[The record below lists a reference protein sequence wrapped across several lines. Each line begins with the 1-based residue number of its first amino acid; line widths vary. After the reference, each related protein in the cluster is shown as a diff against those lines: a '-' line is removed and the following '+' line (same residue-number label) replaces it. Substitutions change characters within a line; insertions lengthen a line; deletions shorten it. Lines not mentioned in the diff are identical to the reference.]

1 MFQTSAR
8 ASTDPEG
15 YTCTNCGK
23 FAKFTIC
30 QSDANGNRG
39 RLMARVRDPLSLLLI
54 SLTSSYIVQGLK
66 QGGRPMQFF

>member
-1 MFQTSAR
+1 M
-8 ASTDPEG
+8 DPEG

-39 RLMARVRDPLSLLLI
+39 RLMARVCDPLLI
-54 SLTSSYIVQGLK
+54 ATYFQSLTFSYVVQRLK
-66 QGGRPMQFF
+66 QGGRPMQFL